1 MHLTLC
7 TFEYMHKIMNK
18 QNNKKENKV
27 SINDNWLIV
36 INSRK
41 NELKK
46 AFKKFVGKK
55 NFCIFKK
62 KA

>member
-1 MHLTLC
+1 
-7 TFEYMHKIMNK
+7 MHKIMNK